1 MLKNL
6 RRASVFMFT
15 RRQTLYVNPKTLNP
29 KTLKP
34 QTLKP
39 WKLWIRKQKTLRICS
54 IYCNLSSHVR
64 RQGILNVA
72 VRESVR
78 NIIYFMCIYIYISL
92 MLTLLRENINQVSSE
107 RKETSQD
114 WGQQLGPDSALCGR
128 LAHRPKESLED
139 LGRIGV
145 GRDLG
150 WYRWI

>member
-54 IYCNLSSHVR
+54 IIAIYL
-64 RQGILNVA
+64 LMFDD
-72 VRESVR
+72 RESSMLQSGSLCV
-78 NIIYFMCIYIYISL
+78 ILYIVCVYIYIFDVNFIKRKHQPGFIREERNISG
-92 MLTLLRENINQVSSE
+92 LRSTAWPGLSPVRQTCPSTK
-107 RKETSQD
+107 RKPWGLRQD
-114 WGQQLGPDSALCGR
+114 RSGKGSR
-128 LAHRPKESLED
+128 M
-139 LGRIGV
+139 I
-145 GRDLG
+145 
-150 WYRWI
+150 

>member
-78 NIIYFMCIYIYISL
+78 NIIYCMCIYIYIFDVNFIKRKHQPGFIREERNISG
-92 MLTLLRENINQVSSE
+92 LRSTAWPGLSPVRQTCPSTK
-107 RKETSQD
+107 RKPWGLRQD
-114 WGQQLGPDSALCGR
+114 RSGKGSR
-128 LAHRPKESLED
+128 M
-139 LGRIGV
+139 I
-145 GRDLG
+145 
-150 WYRWI
+150 